1 MYSYKYDYQEPEC
14 QVDYLDY
21 SEKMEQ
27 LECAE
32 YWVKCIVDLAYGNKP
47 KFPSETFDNYLEE
60 LCAVF
65 DLKLP
70 EIKQPKL

>member
-1 MYSYKYDYQEPEC
+1 MYSYKYDYQEPDC

-21 SEKMEQ
+21 SEKVDQ
-27 LECAE
+27 LNCAE
-32 YWVKCIVDLAYGNKP
+32 YWVRCIVDIAYGKP
-47 KFPSETFDNYLEE
+47 KFPNEKFEDYLEE

-70 EIKQPKL
+70 ANKQPKL

>member
-1 MYSYKYDYQEPEC
+1 MYSYNYDYAEPEC

-21 SEKMEQ
+21 EKKIDQ
-27 LECAE
+27 LNCAE
-32 YWVKCIVDLAYGNKP
+32 YWVRCIVDIAYGKP
-47 KFPSETFDNYLEE
+47 KFPNETFDDYLEE

-70 EIKQPKL
+70 ENKQLTL